1 MSLRIDKSLL
11 LVAFYLCVHFQYC
24 FTDNTT
30 ISSNY
35 NVYKCTGRL
44 HDAGETAVTI
54 PGQFCSDN
62 VTRTLPL
69 TRKELNCKKGRF
81 KVVFQLPHKNE
92 DSSSIESHG
101 SVKVLRTDLKTRK
114 TVSYEDPLIK
124 FMSDQPYLSISN
136 EFFHPNEYCFDQM
149 EGNEL
154 SLFVCY
160 PECYGQRPCVTKCCA
175 QDEVW
180 DVLNARCRKVLDT
193 ATLSNKNTHDNVASN
208 STANAINHQE
218 PHYWSPVLFS
228 RSVDNCVK
236 RVTSYHRQQI
246 YIHVQERLPSCDPAT
261 YVQIPLRKIHN
272 HAVQRFRVL
281 WTGQVIMRDKRGNW
295 SEFTQGRYCVD
306 GMTNFGHGM
315 EYTGAFEDQILL
327 VCPDQAPLT
336 VQKKS
341 IPLRYAMMLL
351 GAAAILFLTALIST
365 LVWDRQNVYEWT
377 VSCEV
382 ISMFFMI
389 LMVGIAHTIARKP
402 EKSDF
407 GSIHCVFIGAA
418 SHFFWLSTFCWLF
431 IINFEIWWNFRNLV
445 QLRQSR
451 KWFRFCLYMLVGWGC
466 PLVAVGGGLLLD
478 KVWGLQNEDLD
489 CTNLIVPNYGQTNCY
504 ISKHAQGPYLFYPVG
519 VILMFNLIFYL
530 LTVCKMWGYQ
540 KKSQAIIQYRSRGQ
554 TQPIL
559 IFAKLFIVM
568 GVSWIFEIISWATT
582 PSEAD
587 SIPLYWVIFDIVTL
601 FQAVCIFVIF
611 VWKKETLSRL
621 WYKYPCF
628 QPVLTPLSKLPG
640 CGVVPNERDRMASL
654 YSPNK
659 FPRDSIRSN
668 MGLPVTNNGIV
679 QSPNASVPDHLA
691 LSSL

>member
-24 FTDNTT
+24 LPQSSSSIST
-30 ISSNY
+30 SSNY
-35 NVYKCTGRL
+35 DVYKCTGRL
-44 HDAGETAVTI
+44 HDTRETTVTI
-54 PGQFCSDN
+54 PGQFVSDN
-62 VTRTLPL
+62 ATKTFPL
-69 TRKELNCKKGRF
+69 KRKELNCKKGRF
-81 KVVFQLPHKNE
+81 KVLFQLPHQNE
-92 DSSSIESHG
+92 DSSSLESPG

-114 TVSYEDPLIK
+114 TVSYADPQIK
-124 FMSDQPYLSISN
+124 IMSDLPYLRISN
-136 EFFHPNEYCFDQM
+136 EFFHPNEYCFDQIDS
-149 EGNEL
+149 NEL

-160 PECYGQRPCVTKCCA
+160 PECYGQRPCVTKCCG

-180 DVLNARCRKVLDT
+180 DVNNARCKRVLDS
-193 ATLSNKNTHDNVASN
+193 AILSSKSVPDNNTTVN
-208 STANAINHQE
+208 SSSSVNNGTK
-218 PHYWSPVLFS
+218 PHYWSPWLFS
-228 RSVDNCVK
+228 RSVDKCVK
-236 RVTSYHRQQI
+236 RVTAYHRQQI
-246 YIHVQERLPSCDPAT
+246 DIHIQQRLPSCDPST

-295 SEFTQGRYCVD
+295 SEFSQGRYCVD
-306 GMTNFGHGM
+306 GMTNFGHGDV
-315 EYTGAFEDQILL
+315 YTGAFEDQILL

-336 VQKKS
+336 VQKKP
-341 IPLRYAMMLL
+341 IPLRYAVMLL
-351 GAAAILFLTALIST
+351 GSAAILFLTALIST
-365 LVWDRQNVYEWT
+365 LMWDRQNVYEWT

-389 LMVGIAHTIARKP
+389 LLVGIAHTIARKP

-451 KWFRFCLYMLVGWGC
+451 KWFRFSVYMLVGWGC
-466 PLVAVGGGLLLD
+466 PLVMVVVGLFLD
-478 KVWGLQNEDLD
+478 RVWGLQNEDLD
-489 CTNLIVPNYGQTNCY
+489 CTNVIVPNYGQTNCY
-504 ISKHAQGPYLFYPVG
+504 ISKQAQGPYLFYPIGLVL
-519 VILMFNLIFYL
+519 VINLLFYL

-540 KKSQAIIQYRSRGQ
+540 KKSQAIIQYRSKGQ

-568 GVSWIFEIISWATT
+568 GVSWIFEIISWGTT
-582 PSEAD
+582 SSD
-587 SIPLYWVIFDIVTL
+587 VDRIPLYWVIFDIVTL

-611 VWKKETLSRL
+611 IWKKETLSRL

-628 QPVLTPLSKLPG
+628 QPLLAPLSKLPG
-640 CGVVPNERDRMASL
+640 CGLLPNERDRLASL
-654 YSPNK
+654 
-659 FPRDSIRSN
+659 
-668 MGLPVTNNGIV
+668 
-679 QSPNASVPDHLA
+679 
-691 LSSL
+691 